1 MKSLFERITELMK
14 NRIFIMLGGIFI
26 LFAAI
31 SVRLFSLQIVNGEVY
46 QQELKTSIMQDI
58 TIPASRGMIYD
69 RYGRP
74 LAVNEAAFSIKFDD
88 SVTVPLA
95 NRSQSILDF
104 VKSRG
109 DSISDD
115 LPITASYPRS
125 FTFSSEDE
133 ETKWKQKAG
142 LTKKQLKYSADE
154 TYEYLLEKY
163 QVPST
168 LTDDEKRK
176 FISLS
181 ISCSDKNLMIL
192 SLIDI
197 LDRFGETINDDLPIS
212 STKPY
217 EFLFDGNDT
226 KETSWKKSVGME
238 EEQYSYNA
246 EQTVEYLIDFFDI
259 PSNLSDEIKRKAI
272 AVRYSLYLMRYRK
285 YQPITVAINIKD
297 ETVASIEENNG
308 KFPGASIYTD
318 SLREYPDG
326 EYFSN
331 IIGYIGKINDKEYE
345 TFKEY
350 GYSQNDTIGKIGVEN
365 LYELQLRG
373 EDGQSLVEVD
383 ASGRRINTIET
394 QAPVSGNNVFLTIDK
409 KLQIAAYNRLEEA
422 LAETLIRKL
431 QAVSSKDSPISL
443 KELFGSMVNSNNISI
458 KKICT
463 STDGVSK
470 FIYDLILSQ
479 HPDFDLSNDGAS
491 DTAKLVITA
500 AIEDGTLSN
509 RDMTVL
515 LVEQGII
522 TADDDYL
529 NSIKSG
535 AVTPL
540 SVIIEKLRSRELH
553 PYQTNLDP
561 CSGSVVVSNVNTG
574 EVLALV
580 TYPSYDN
587 NRFVNSFDS
596 EYYSQLLNDPTTPL
610 VNRPLKQKKAPGS
623 TFKMITAVTGLE
635 TGVITPSGLIRD
647 LGKFTKAGTPYPKC
661 WIYPGGTHM
670 NINVSHALEVSCN
683 YFFYE
688 TAFRLGNSQE
698 GTTRQAIDTL
708 NEYMEGFGLNS
719 PTGIEIEETDS
730 RMASPE
736 YKEETIKW
744 QNPDATTS
752 QTRWTDG
759 DTIRAAIGQ
768 SVNNYTPA
776 VMTKYIA
783 TLANGG
789 TRYKYHVIDKVE
801 TSSGQV
807 SEQKSPEI
815 EQQMQISESTL
826 QAVYDGM
833 LLVTSGSKGTLRN
846 IFRDFPVNVAAKSG
860 TAQENL
866 SRSSHTWFVGFAP
879 YEDPQIAVTVMIP
892 FGEASS
898 SPAAVVG
905 REIIGEYMGLNYTPE
920 NSYMDVELAQ

>member
-1 MKSLFERITELMK
+1 
-14 NRIFIMLGGIFI
+14 
-26 LFAAI
+26 
-31 SVRLFSLQIVNGEVY
+31 
-46 QQELKTSIMQDI
+46 
-58 TIPASRGMIYD
+58 
-69 RYGRP
+69 
-74 LAVNEAAFSIKFDD
+74 
-88 SVTVPLA
+88 
-95 NRSQSILDF
+95 
-104 VKSRG
+104 
-109 DSISDD
+109 
-115 LPITASYPRS
+115 
-125 FTFSSEDE
+125 
-133 ETKWKQKAG
+133 
-142 LTKKQLKYSADE
+142 
-154 TYEYLLEKY
+154 
-163 QVPST
+163 
-168 LTDDEKRK
+168 
-176 FISLS
+176 
-181 ISCSDKNLMIL
+181 
-192 SLIDI
+192 
-197 LDRFGETINDDLPIS
+197 
-212 STKPY
+212 
-217 EFLFDGNDT
+217 
-226 KETSWKKSVGME
+226 
-238 EEQYSYNA
+238 
-246 EQTVEYLIDFFDI
+246 
-259 PSNLSDEIKRKAI
+259 
-272 AVRYSLYLMRYRK
+272 
-285 YQPITVAINIKD
+285 
-297 ETVASIEENNG
+297 
-308 KFPGASIYTD
+308 
-318 SLREYPDG
+318 
-326 EYFSN
+326 
-331 IIGYIGKINDKEYE
+331 
-345 TFKEY
+345 
-350 GYSQNDTIGKIGVEN
+350 
-365 LYELQLRG
+365 
-373 EDGQSLVEVD
+373 
-383 ASGRRINTIET
+383 
-394 QAPVSGNNVFLTIDK
+394 
-409 KLQIAAYNRLEEA
+409 
-422 LAETLIRKL
+422 
-431 QAVSSKDSPISL
+431 
-443 KELFGSMVNSNNISI
+443 
-458 KKICT
+458 
-463 STDGVSK
+463 
-470 FIYDLILSQ
+470 
-479 HPDFDLSNDGAS
+479 
-491 DTAKLVITA
+491 
-500 AIEDGTLSN
+500 
-509 RDMTVL
+509 
-515 LVEQGII
+515 
-522 TADDDYL
+522 
-529 NSIKSG
+529 
-535 AVTPL
+535 
-540 SVIIEKLRSRELH
+540 
-553 PYQTNLDP
+553 
-561 CSGSVVVSNVNTG
+561 
-574 EVLALV
+574 
-580 TYPSYDN
+580 
-587 NRFVNSFDS
+587 
-596 EYYSQLLNDPTTPL
+596 
-610 VNRPLKQKKAPGS
+610 
-623 TFKMITAVTGLE
+623 MITAVTGLE